1 MVAEWSKTLVQ
12 IQLAISPQQTKV
24 QIPLGTVE
32 KHELILKKLMLHVN
46 IVHQMV
52 LYVAMIYYGFLAP
65 PSPVCLF
72 VSRSICSALAPKG
85 LCTQPPL

>member
-46 IVHQMV
+46 IVCRMLQC
-52 LYVAMIYYGFLAP
+52 VAI
-65 PSPVCLF
+65 
-72 VSRSICSALAPKG
+72 
-85 LCTQPPL
+85 